1 MRIATADDTDLIVS
15 MTMKFLSSV
24 PYGELFTEEAVR
36 NVVEGLLSSDKKDAI
51 VIAIEDKG
59 FIAGIAKK
67 FPYGETLIATEIG
80 WWVEPEHRKSNV
92 GGQLIDAFEYWASQ
106 VGCERVTMMCLTEEL
121 RGYYEKRGYVLSELA
136 FMKEI

>member
-1 MRIATADDTDLIVS
+1 MRIATIDDAGMITS
-15 MTMKFLSSV
+15 MTIKFLSSV
-24 PYGELFTEEAVR
+24 PYGKYSTEDAARE
-36 NVVEGLLSSDKKDAI
+36 VVEGLLASNRKDAI
-51 VIAIEDKG
+51 IIAIEDKG

-67 FPYGETLIATEIG
+67 FPYGDVRIATEIG
-80 WWVEPEHRKSNV
+80 WWVEPEHRKSKI

-106 VGCERVTMMCLTEEL
+106 VNCEIVTMMCLTEEL